1 MPFPNARDVHQD
13 SVLTN
18 LSVQY
23 RNEEYIAAQCVPKVL
38 VRKASDKYYE
48 FDQGDWFRDEAG
60 ERAAATTGPVGGY
73 SLSTQSYDTKQFSMA
88 TYVADEERDNADAGL
103 DLDRQAIEYCA
114 DKVQLRF
121 ETQAAG
127 LLFKAG
133 SYPTGH
139 KKTLSG
145 AAQWSDASSKPIADI
160 RAAKSQVGGA
170 IGRQPNT
177 LILGEQTYLQLQDH
191 PDVLDRV
198 KYTQSGAVTPDLL
211 AGLFDVNRVLVG
223 RAVQNT
229 AAEGLDASYARVWG
243 KHAALIYAAPMPG
256 LRTLSFAYWFVWRG
270 YDFTAERWRKSDGG
284 ASDGFRV
291 RAQWDSKIAAKTAGY
306 FIENAVA

>member
-1 MPFPNARDVHQD
+1 MPLPSARDVHQD

-18 LSVQY
+18 LSVRY
-23 RNEEYIAAQCVPKVL
+23 RNAEYIAPQCVPKAV
-38 VRKASDKYYE
+38 VRKASDRYYV

-60 ERAAATTGPVGGY
+60 ERVAATTGPVGGY
-73 SLSTQSYDTKQFSMA
+73 RLSTQNYDTKQFSMA

-114 DKVQLRF
+114 DKVLMRF
-121 ETQAAG
+121 ETQAAK
-127 LLFKAG
+127 LLFSAAN
-133 SYPTGH
+133 YPAGH

-145 AAQWSDASSKPIADI
+145 NNQWSGASSTPIADL
-160 RAAKSQVGGA
+160 RAAKAQIGGK

-177 LILGEQTYLQLQDH
+177 LILGEETYLQLQDH
-191 PDVLDRV
+191 ADILDRV

-211 AGLFDVNRVLVG
+211 SGLFDVKRTLVG
-223 RAVQNT
+223 RAVEN
-229 AAEGLDASYARVWG
+229 AASEGLDPNYQRVWG
-243 KHAALIYAAPMPG
+243 KHAALIYVPDRPG
-256 LRTLSFAYWFVWRG
+256 MRTISFAYWFVWRG
-270 YDFTAERWRKSDGG
+270 YDFIAERWRKADGG

-291 RAQWDSKIAAKTAGY
+291 RAQWDAKIVAKSAGY